1 MMILIILLGLLF
13 ICALLLCLAIWR
25 ENRGPFP
32 RIKLK
37 DFKKFYALNPER
49 WDIVHDYV
57 GCNTS
62 GVEYEYFSF
71 GFIDY
76 MKYLSWK
83 DELEAN
89 EKTKASMESIQ
100 RMLDAVKEDIA
111 KAKEQEEANSMDEFI
126 KQLLIDIKD
135 RHIEPEIPSLPELL
149 KKYGVE

>member
-1 MMILIILLGLLF
+1 MIILIIFLGLLF
-13 ICALLLCLAIWR
+13 ICALLICLAVWR

-49 WDIVHDYV
+49 WDIAHDYV
-57 GCNTS
+57 GCKTS
-62 GVEYEYFSF
+62 GAKYEYFSF

-83 DELEAN
+83 DELESD
-89 EKTKASMESIQ
+89 EKTKTSMESIQ

-111 KAKEQEEANSMDEFI
+111 KVKAREATDSMAGI
-126 KQLLIDIKD
+126 TQLLKDIEAQGIDCV
-135 RHIEPEIPSLPELL
+135 PPSLIEFL
-149 KKYGVE
+149 KKHGIE